1 VSVAH
6 SLYIHT
12 STVITAMSQN
22 NNYSQQNP
30 NNMPRRDPPKAPE
43 TIEYICG
50 GTIIPPAE
58 LVALVADF

>member
-1 VSVAH
+1 
-6 SLYIHT
+6 
-12 STVITAMSQN
+12 MSQN

-50 GTIIPPAE
+50 GEPSTRLLFKGKQLIGRLRSKDGNE
-58 LVALVADF
+58 DYREY